1 MIWQLAWHEWRR
13 VRAGVLFWLILAIT
27 QLLIAWL
34 LFAQLEGFA
43 RIAPQLSASGAG
55 LGAMD
60 LIIAPTLGSLVLIL
74 IFSVP
79 LLGQGGF
86 ATEHRQGRL
95 TMWLSSPRSSMELV
109 LGRVLGLFISGL
121 PLLLSSALTIAAIG
135 FGVEFDWLR
144 FGTALG
150 MLVVFLLWLS
160 AIVIG
165 LSTLT
170 NHTVAALSMAYGALL
185 FLWLLDS
192 FIDPT
197 AGWYWAALLPHLE
210 STFRGLLRISDI
222 AFFVS
227 TGAAAAWFAVYRIAC
242 RRGEL

>member
-13 VRAGVLFWLILAIT
+13 VRAGILFWLILAIT

-43 RIAPQLSASGAG
+43 RIAPQLAASGAA
-55 LGAMD
+55 LGPMD

-74 IFSVP
+74 IFSIP

-95 TMWLSSPRSSMELV
+95 TMWLSSPRGSMELV
-109 LGRVLGLFISGL
+109 LGRVFGLFLSGL
-121 PLLLSSALTIAAIG
+121 PLLVSSGLTVAAIG

-144 FGTALG
+144 FITALG

-160 AIVIG
+160 AMVIG

-170 NHTVAALSMAYGALL
+170 DHPVAALSMAYGVLL

-192 FIDPT
+192 FGSADAAWHRI
-197 AGWYWAALLPHLE
+197 ALLPHVQPWLG
-210 STFRGLLRISDI
+210 GLLRSQDM
-222 AFFVS
+222 AYFVA
-227 TGAAAAWFAVYRIAC
+227 TGAATLVLATYLFDR
-242 RRGEL
+242 RRGIL